1 MTLQPWL
8 YTLVV
13 VVGGFH
19 VLAVLYAYWSKQSSD
34 GGVEPADS
42 TKKSVQTKEVDC
54 PECGTTNEREYRYC
68 ANCVSELPGGG
79 NIGRMPTAPVGRQ
92 IL

>member
-42 TKKSVQTKEVDC
+42 TKKSVPFVF
-54 PECGTTNEREYRYC
+54 
-68 ANCVSELPGGG
+68 S
-79 NIGRMPTAPVGRQ
+79 
-92 IL
+92 